1 MYANEIDELLINIER
16 NKKIYEAQALV
27 NTKNI

>member
-1 MYANEIDELLINIER
+1 MYANEINELLINIER
-16 NKKIYEAQALV
+16 NKKVYKAQA